1 MELDFVLVNVPT
13 RQELY
18 ELYEYFDT
26 NQIEYRKDEFDDK
39 HYVVYKVSETKKKA
53 YRANLLS
60 QIGEYYTR
68 NSVKYYESVNEY
80 LYTVEEDYMPKVIEI
95 RRDDTTKKNHKTL
108 KITDS
113 DFSEIER
120 LMNEYQKLIQR
131 ILTMKSSVNTNQQI
145 FGTSNIV
152 GEYAELLIC
161 KENPKLIQLPPSK
174 KGFDLRDDDGNYYQ
188 VKSRWIHDYNDCGG
202 KEEFGGIIIPGN
214 NEEENKK
221 YFLILVVFDS
231 RNGALDCFTHPK
243 KYILDFNRV
252 NLIKNTWKDPTTTKE
267 REVFKKAYNYIDY
280 NQPYKIDHNKICF
293 KYYDGSFAFLESKG
307 LLKNIFIR

>member
-39 HYVVYKVSETKKKA
+39 HYVVYKVFETKKKA
-53 YRANLLS
+53 YRASLLS

-68 NSVKYYESVNEY
+68 NGVKYYRSVDEY
-80 LYTVEEDYMPKVIEI
+80 LYTAEEDYMPKVIEI

-120 LMNEYQKLIQR
+120 LMNEYQELIQS

-202 KEEFGGIIIPGN
+202 KEEFGGIAIPGN

-221 YFLILVVFDS
+221 RFLILVVFDS

-243 KYILDFNRV
+243 KYILDFDQVNR
-252 NLIKNTWKDPTTTKE
+252 IKNTWDGLTGTKDFE
-267 REVFKKAYNYIDY
+267 DFKKENKGLNFNKPFKLD
-280 NQPYKIDHNKICF
+280 NNKICF
-293 KYYDGSFAFLESKG
+293 KYRDGSFVFLESKG
-307 LLKNIFIR
+307 LIEKFN